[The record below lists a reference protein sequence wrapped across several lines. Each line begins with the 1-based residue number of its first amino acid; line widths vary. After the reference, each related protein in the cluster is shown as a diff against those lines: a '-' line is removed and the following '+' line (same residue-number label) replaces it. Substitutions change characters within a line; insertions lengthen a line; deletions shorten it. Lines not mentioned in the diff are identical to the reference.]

1 MFLRKL
7 FKIGDKAKWLV
18 LELLIVFIGVYLAFL
33 FQGYAEDS
41 KIDKQKEKVL
51 VGLKIELEEFRTG
64 FERFADFQ
72 QGKVGEW
79 DSLFEIHQVATYYD
93 WRYIEPQYN
102 FKIIEYA
109 LNQEGT
115 DIVDFGLYE
124 KLSKLYGGIKRL
136 EHTERLMTELGMK
149 YNLIPSEFG
158 PKSEQALL
166 LNAENRFHFYK
177 FKSFADDRANI
188 LRRISKS
195 SPGILALINEE
206 LGPER
211 TREVEYNLLTNYLEA
226 QVEMDFV
233 REIFRDYFPKYSEKE
248 FDQMVE
254 KIKDEQGETS
264 K

>member
-7 FKIGDKAKWLV
+7 FKVSDKAKWLF
-18 LELLIVFIGVYLAFL
+18 LELLVVFIGVYLAFL
-33 FQGYAEDS
+33 FQGFSENKRIS
-41 KIDKQKEKVL
+41 KEKEKVL
-51 VGLKIELEEFRTG
+51 VGLKLELEEFRTS
-64 FERFADFQ
+64 FESFADFQ
-72 QGKVGEW
+72 QGKVDEW
-79 DSLFEIHQVATYYD
+79 DSLFKISKVAAYYD

-115 DIVDFGLYE
+115 DIVEFELYE
-124 KLSKLYGGIKRL
+124 KLSILYGQIKRL

-166 LNAENRFHFYK
+166 LKAENRFNFYK
-177 FKSFADDRANI
+177 FKGFAGDRASI

-195 SPGILALINEE
+195 SPDILLLINKE

-211 TREVEYNLLTNYLEA
+211 TQEVEYNLLAKYVDAKVQL
-226 QVEMDFV
+226 DFV
-233 REIFRDYFPKYSEKE
+233 REIFNKYFPHYSETRL
-248 FDQMVE
+248 DQMIEQIKSE
-254 KIKDEQGETS
+254 KNAN
-264 K
+264 